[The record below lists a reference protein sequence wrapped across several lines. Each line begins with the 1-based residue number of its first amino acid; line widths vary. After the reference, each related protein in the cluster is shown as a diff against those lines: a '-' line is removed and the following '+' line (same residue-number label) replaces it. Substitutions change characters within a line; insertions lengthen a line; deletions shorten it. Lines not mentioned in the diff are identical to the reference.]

1 MTALGLD
8 QNFLNGEKSWEIEYK
23 GFHNFSVRNSAM
35 HRRLRESNFDGLK
48 SLGIEKKTKFEE
60 KKKDLRCVKV
70 VTFKEEKRL
79 SNLKHWEMMCA
90 NLINLI
96 RKWQYYEQK
105 SFVLSDSQQQRVSAS
120 Y

>member
-60 KKKDLRCVKV
+60 KKKRP
-70 VTFKEEKRL
+70 
-79 SNLKHWEMMCA
+79 EMC
-90 NLINLI
+90 
-96 RKWQYYEQK
+96 
-105 SFVLSDSQQQRVSAS
+105 
-120 Y
+120 